1 MDSKIDSK
9 ENIFSI
15 SEDKEKETNI
25 NNDISENTEK
35 NTEQEGVFVTTTKIK
50 KQKSDDVFMTQCI
63 LCVVLVFSIF
73 VIHWI
78 DSDFQEKILSIYN
91 THLHAPAENVI
102 MEFVEKIESWFKK

>member
-15 SEDKEKETNI
+15 SEDNKKETN

-35 NTEQEGVFVTTTKIK
+35 NIEQESVFVTTTKIK
-50 KQKSDDVFMTQCI
+50 KQKSDEVFMTQCI
-63 LCVVLVFSIF
+63 LCVLLVFSIF

-78 DSDFQEKILSIYN
+78 NSDFQEKILSIYN
-91 THLHAPAENVI
+91 THLHAPAENTI